1 MAGYME
7 EMTEKVKMRNEDTFG
22 GSFPVRVYKVST
34 GWCQETHSHE
44 YMQIWYVVS
53 GSCTHIVEGAEYPLR
68 AKNIFVIPP
77 FVEHGLKDE
86 RDNFTIICCEFPAEL
101 ITGDNL
107 FDPAGRGL
115 LRYTCIESFAAV
127 LSRTRPCHTPG
138 ELSRVMLEQLL
149 DEMLAEYDRRAE
161 YYEIILK
168 ADVLKLLT
176 LLARPRS
183 HKFFSREGY
192 IIVALAWVLLSAVG
206 ALPFWFSREIPSYAD
221 AFFETVSGFTTTG
234 ASILTDVEAMS
245 HGLLFWRS
253 FTHWVGGMGV
263 LVFITMLSGS
273 TDRSMNILKAEMPGP
288 VKGKL
293 TPRTR
298 DTARVLYL
306 LYFLITAVLVGM
318 LLLGGM
324 PLFDSLV
331 HAFGTVG
338 TGGFGIRADSIASYS
353 PYIQGVITVFMIL
366 CGINFNLY
374 YLLLLRQWRAAL
386 RSDELWTYLGLAV
399 VATGVITLDLR
410 GVYGGLGACLRQAAF
425 QVSSVLTTTGYA
437 TADFDLWP
445 GLSRAI
451 LFALLFIGGCAGS
464 TAGGLK
470 VSRAMILLRTIRRE
484 INRLVHPRRVTAV
497 RCDGKALGSEV
508 QRGVSIYFALYCLCI
523 LIAFLCL
530 SGEPFSLE
538 TNLSAVVSC
547 FNNVGP
553 GLGAVGPAGSYAGY
567 SVLSKLLLSAAM
579 LMGRL
584 EIYPMLVALSPSVWR
599 KD

>member
-1 MAGYME
+1 MNYRVLGRILGLALV
-7 EMTEKVKMRNEDTFG
+7 TEAALMVPSMLIGLYHGESILGFSTTIG
-22 GSFPVRVYKVST
+22 ILLIVGMLLLSFKPKDN
-34 GWCQETHSHE
+34 
-44 YMQIWYVVS
+44 
-53 GSCTHIVEGAEYPLR
+53 
-68 AKNIFVIPP
+68 KIF
-77 FVEHGLKDE
+77 
-86 RDNFTIICCEFPAEL
+86 A
-101 ITGDNL
+101 
-107 FDPAGRGL
+107 
-115 LRYTCIESFAAV
+115 
-127 LSRTRPCHTPG
+127 
-138 ELSRVMLEQLL
+138 
-149 DEMLAEYDRRAE
+149 
-161 YYEIILK
+161 
-168 ADVLKLLT
+168 
-176 LLARPRS
+176 
-183 HKFFSREGY
+183 REGFLGVSFSW
-192 IIVALAWVLLSAVG
+192 ILLSMFG
-206 ALPFWFSREIPSYAD
+206 ALPFTIEKMIPDYVGAV
-221 AFFETVSGFTTTG
+221 FEVASGFTTTG
-234 ASILTDVEAMS
+234 ASVLTAVEGCPY
-245 HGLLFWRS
+245 GLLFWRS

-410 GVYGGLGACLRQAAF
+410 GVYGGLGTCLRQAAF

-484 INRLVHPRRVTAV
+484 VNRLVHPRRVTAV
-497 RCDGKALGSEV
+497 RCDGKALSSEV

-523 LIAFLCL
+523 LITFLCL

>member
-1 MAGYME
+1 
-7 EMTEKVKMRNEDTFG
+7 
-22 GSFPVRVYKVST
+22 
-34 GWCQETHSHE
+34 
-44 YMQIWYVVS
+44 
-53 GSCTHIVEGAEYPLR
+53 
-68 AKNIFVIPP
+68 
-77 FVEHGLKDE
+77 
-86 RDNFTIICCEFPAEL
+86 
-101 ITGDNL
+101 
-107 FDPAGRGL
+107 
-115 LRYTCIESFAAV
+115 
-127 LSRTRPCHTPG
+127 
-138 ELSRVMLEQLL
+138 
-149 DEMLAEYDRRAE
+149 
-161 YYEIILK
+161 
-168 ADVLKLLT
+168 
-176 LLARPRS
+176 
-183 HKFFSREGY
+183 
-192 IIVALAWVLLSAVG
+192 
-206 ALPFWFSREIPSYAD
+206 
-221 AFFETVSGFTTTG
+221 
-234 ASILTDVEAMS
+234 
-245 HGLLFWRS
+245 
-253 FTHWVGGMGV
+253 
-263 LVFITMLSGS
+263 
-273 TDRSMNILKAEMPGP
+273 
-288 VKGKL
+288 
-293 TPRTR
+293 
-298 DTARVLYL
+298 
-306 LYFLITAVLVGM
+306 
-318 LLLGGM
+318 
-324 PLFDSLV
+324 
-331 HAFGTVG
+331 
-338 TGGFGIRADSIASYS
+338 
-353 PYIQGVITVFMIL
+353 MIL

-399 VATGVITLDLR
+399 VATGVIALDLR
-410 GVYGGLGACLRQAAF
+410 GVYGSLGACLRQAAF

-523 LIAFLCL
+523 LVTFLCL

-538 TNLSAVVSC
+538 TNLSAAVSC

-584 EIYPMLVALSPSVWR
+584 EIYPLLVALSPSVWR

>member
-1 MAGYME
+1 MNYRIIFHMAG
-7 EMTEKVKMRNEDTFG
+7 
-22 GSFPVRVYKVST
+22 RVLL
-34 GWCQETHSHE
+34 
-44 YMQIWYVVS
+44 
-53 GSCTHIVEGAEYPLR
+53 AE
-68 AKNIFVIPP
+68 A
-77 FVEHGLKDE
+77 
-86 RDNFTIICCEFPAEL
+86 
-101 ITGDNL
+101 
-107 FDPAGRGL
+107 GL
-115 LRYTCIESFAAV
+115 LVLPLAVSLLYREDCAWAVLASMAVAAV
-127 LSRTRPCHTPG
+127 LG
-138 ELSRVMLEQLL
+138 G
-149 DEMLAEYDRRAE
+149 
-161 YYEIILK
+161 
-168 ADVLKLLT
+168 LLT

-263 LVFITMLSGS
+263 LVFITMISGS

-338 TGGFGIRADSIASYS
+338 TGGFGIRAD
-353 PYIQGVITVFMIL
+353 
-366 CGINFNLY
+366 FNLY

-410 GVYGGLGACLRQAAF
+410 GVYGGLGTCLRQAAF

-484 INRLVHPRRVTAV
+484 VNRLVHPRRVTAV
-497 RCDGKALGSEV
+497 RCDGKALSSEV

-523 LIAFLCL
+523 LITFLCL